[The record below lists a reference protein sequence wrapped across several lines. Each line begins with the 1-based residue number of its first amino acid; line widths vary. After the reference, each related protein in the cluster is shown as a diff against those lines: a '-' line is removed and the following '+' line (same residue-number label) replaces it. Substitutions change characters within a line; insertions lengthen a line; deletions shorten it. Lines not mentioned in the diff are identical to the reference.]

1 MDSHTRRSKALWFLL
16 GLPAAL
22 LLVVFAVDS
31 ISVGGHP
38 SLSALLLFWGL
49 YPTLTLFLSR
59 ALLGSEFPSP
69 LLMLLGFLEY
79 ALVGVGLASLLAK
92 SQRRVAGARTAVL
105 VLLIYISAQ
114 FTAHFLLSLQSVNLR
129 VMADAKPAV
138 SMAAVD
144 RIRESGDATAVPA
157 LQQKLVKDFERQ
169 GNIEAGLLDTLT
181 VLGGARGWQDLLGS
195 GRLGVIGPAAR
206 AWRFIVENVR
216 AMANPLFAE
225 ARGGVK
231 SPDFRAEDTARLF
244 DSLALEL
251 VERLQA
257 APDSEASLTL
267 LSVMKERPD
276 LCRKYFEFVPIGL
289 RDATPQAAVDLVRSL
304 ALMKAGPS
312 ADFKYD
318 DQAMITNNEM
328 SRFARDRDAVAE
340 EWITWAKS
348 NTPCR

>member
-1 MDSHTRRSKALWFLL
+1 MDNDSRRPKALWLLL

-22 LLVVFAVDS
+22 LVVVFAVDS
-31 ISVGGHP
+31 IWGGGHP

-49 YPTLTLFLSR
+49 YPTLTVSLSR
-59 ALLGSEFPSP
+59 ALMGSEFPSP

-79 ALVGVGLASLLAK
+79 PLVGVGLASLIAK
-92 SQRRVAGARTAVL
+92 SQGRVTGRRTAVI
-105 VLLIYISAQ
+105 VLLIYMSAQ
-114 FTAHFLLSLQSVNLR
+114 FTAHLLLNLQSVNLR
-129 VMADAKPAV
+129 LMADANPAV

-157 LQQKLVKDFERQ
+157 LQQKLLQDFERQ

-181 VLGGARGWQDLLGS
+181 VLGGARGWQDLLDS
-195 GRLGVIGPAAR
+195 GRLGVTSRAAR
-206 AWRFIVENVR
+206 AWRFIAENVR
-216 AMANPLFAE
+216 AMANPLFAD
-225 ARGGVK
+225 ARGGIK
-231 SPDFRAEDTARLF
+231 NPDFRDEDIARLF

-251 VERLQA
+251 AERLQA

-267 LSVMKERPD
+267 LSLMKERPD
-276 LCRKYFEFVPIGL
+276 LCRKFFVFVPIRL
-289 RDATPQAAVDLVRSL
+289 RDAKPQAAVDLVRSL

-318 DQAMITNNEM
+318 YQAMITNNEM
-328 SRFARDRDAVAE
+328 SRFARERDEVAE
-340 EWITWAKS
+340 EWIAWAKS